1 MGDLDGLIL
10 DYDFGGAGDLLI
22 GGILGDE
29 QTELESAQ
37 NVSSRSIKIFL
48 KRQLQLI
55 SQQDNLKD
63 VIKTYPATGEQVHVV
78 SANKFDFWTFVPV
91 MIDWLETTENLY
103 CSTWTANRSNVV
115 DMFKIWDTRKITGIV
130 TFVTGIYFK
139 RREHSVYTTLV
150 EGLLK
155 RGGRYKAFET
165 HAKVLLLNNV
175 EKNVW
180 LSVEGSANLTQNPRL
195 EQYVIT
201 NDKRLYDFHRDWI
214 EESLKLETKS
224 MWGSKENNAVHC
236 S

>member
-1 MGDLDGLIL
+1 M
-10 DYDFGGAGDLLI
+10 
-22 GGILGDE
+22 
-29 QTELESAQ
+29 
-37 NVSSRSIKIFL
+37 RIFA
-48 KRQLQLI
+48 KRQMQRI
-55 SQQDNLKD
+55 GQQENLKD
-63 VIKTYPATGEQVHVV
+63 LIKTYPATGEQIHVV

-91 MIDWLETTENLY
+91 MIEWLGTTENLF

-115 DMFKIWDTRKITGIV
+115 DMFRVWDTGLITGTV

-139 RREHSVYTTLV
+139 RREAAVYSTLV

-165 HAKVLLLNNV
+165 HTKVLLLNNL

-201 NDKRLYDFHRDWI
+201 NDKQLYDFHEDWI
-214 EESLKLETKS
+214 EESLKLETQS
-224 MWGSKENNAVHC
+224 IWGGKKDNTGNRA
-236 S
+236 